1 VKISTKEA
9 AELLGIDIS
18 ELRRLM
24 RTGKI
29 KAPPILFDRQSNAEG
44 RMWSEEDIAAARLAL
59 KDARANS
66 QSITDCAARPRAK
79 KT

>member
-9 AELLGIDIS
+9 AELLGIEIS

-29 KAPPILFDRQSNAEG
+29 KAPPILFDSKTNSEG
-44 RMWSEEDIAAARLAL
+44 RMWSEADIEAARLAL
-59 KDARANS
+59 KGDSSNS
-66 QSITDCAARPRAK
+66 
-79 KT
+79 